1 MAITRADA
9 RQPYKPWSSPQFLG
23 LSTDQKP
30 TDDVPV
36 NSLFYELDT
45 ETVYYFNGT
54 TWKEIG
60 TA

>member
-23 LSTDQKP
+23 LSGDEKP
-30 TDDVPV
+30 TEDVPV

-45 ETVYYFNGT
+45 EKVYYFNGT
-54 TWKEIG
+54 AWKEIG